1 MENKPQS
8 LEERIQAK
16 AFEIWE
22 GRMATGQ
29 YLIFE
34 KGKLR
39 EITDKDDYF
48 EARDEIIR
56 EEKKNWE

>member
-1 MENKPQS
+1 MIPQS
-8 LEERIQAK
+8 LEERIRQLAYEK
-16 AFEIWE
+16 WE

-39 EITDKDDYF
+39 EIVDKDDYF
-48 EARDEIIR
+48 EARNEIIR